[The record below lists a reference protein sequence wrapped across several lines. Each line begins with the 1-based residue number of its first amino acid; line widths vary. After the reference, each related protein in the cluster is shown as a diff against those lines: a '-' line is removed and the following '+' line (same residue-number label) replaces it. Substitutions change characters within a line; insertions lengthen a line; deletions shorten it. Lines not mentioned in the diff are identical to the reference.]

1 MGIHVNP
8 WLIHVNVWKNPLQY
22 CKVISLQLI
31 KINEKKK
38 DDDGR
43 DLINWRSYSQAQLS
57 YLKIKQAI
65 WEERARKGG
74 RKEKQE
80 SERKR
85 ERETIDW
92 LSLEISR
99 EKSSRVVMSSD
110 SGFPKPLPASFPVSL
125 CHALFPVFEC
135 SWGFLLDTYSQSL
148 FNLVWVGFVFLQATF
163 L

>member
-1 MGIHVNP
+1 M
-8 WLIHVNVWKNPLQY
+8 K
-22 CKVISLQLI
+22 
-31 KINEKKK
+31 KKK

-92 LSLEISR
+92 AW
-99 EKSSRVVMSSD
+99 K
-110 SGFPKPLPASFPVSL
+110 
-125 CHALFPVFEC
+125 
-135 SWGFLLDTYSQSL
+135 
-148 FNLVWVGFVFLQATF
+148 
-163 L
+163 